1 MNTIF
6 ALLMLLTP
14 DNLDNPTFR
23 VMATFNSIDECEA
36 TVAIQTNKNIIPLL
50 KCFEMRYNKTNI
62 LPEVKEEP
70 VVEPAKPCK
79 KCKDT

>member
-23 VMATFNSIDECEA
+23 VMDTFKNMDECEA
-36 TVAIQTNKNIIPLL
+36 TIAIQVNKNIIPLL
-50 KCFEMRYNKTNI
+50 KCFEMKFNKTTVI
-62 LPEVKEEP
+62 PPP
-70 VVEPAKPCK
+70 VVEPTIEPKRPCK
-79 KCKDT
+79 KCKDI